1 MDVVVSE
8 EGVGLDLEEGT
19 GNKVRMV
26 EGTVDEVED
35 EGAMMVTTTMVV
47 EVEVVDEG
55 LVARGGSG
63 AVDLIGVSHLPRLLL
78 TRWERYNEGKVNGKK
93 EINE

>member
-1 MDVVVSE
+1 VDEVGSE

-19 GNKVRMV
+19 GNRVRMV

-47 EVEVVDEG
+47 EVEVVDED
-55 LVARGGSG
+55 LVGREGSG
-63 AVDLIGVSHLPRLLL
+63 AVDLIGVSHLPRPLS
-78 TRWERYNEGKVNGKK
+78 TRWEGAMK
-93 EINE
+93 EK